1 MPANGLG
8 LGLQK
13 RKKIV
18 DGFSQIYY
26 LNFDGASG
34 DNVNAGVDSS
44 LSFAPNKPFSVAFL
58 TRIHTAKNQDIIT
71 KGTYT
76 GVGGSKYYEYK
87 IYFDASNK
95 FKFKVIERDAAT
107 WEWIEIISDA
117 SLKYGTTLTDWIF
130 VIVTYDGGT
139 AATALK
145 MYIDNPTSV
154 VSTTGSASGS
164 FANMIDAGGDLIM
177 GIYGANK
184 FDGDLD
190 EVWLFDKVLSQ
201 AERLIVYGAEQNL
214 GGDCDPLLI
223 GNGADI
229 GGAKLG
235 LRFEDNGNDS
245 SGTGNTATV
254 NGATYEEY

>member
-1 MPANGLG
+1 
-8 LGLQK
+8 
-13 RKKIV
+13 
-18 DGFSQIYY
+18 
-26 LNFDGASG
+26 
-34 DNVNAGVDSS
+34 
-44 LSFAPNKPFSVAFL
+44 LSFL
-58 TRIHTAKNQDIIT
+58 IRIHTIKNQNIIV
-71 KGTYT
+71 KGNY
-76 GVGGSKYYEYK
+76 GDFDYEYK
-87 IYFDASNK
+87 IYLDTSNK
-95 FKFKVIERDAAT
+95 LKIRVIERDNPT
-107 WEWIEIISDA
+107 YEWIEIRGAA
-117 SLKYGTTLTDWIF
+117 SLKTGTADTDWLFAIL
-130 VIVTYDGGT
+130 TYDGGT
-139 AATALK
+139 DATALK

-177 GIYGANK
+177 GIYGAEK

-214 GGDCDPLLI
+214 SGDCDPLLI